1 MARRGFQFIWLIGL
15 LFGLVGCGKQDG
27 SVSLTPTL
35 DPGLDPATGLP
46 LNPDPVP
53 AGQFIVQGT
62 IVSMTLLQDNP
73 EFVVRV
79 PSGKSYRLRTQP
91 LTETHYDSGELI
103 RPADIRQGMG
113 VRATVWV
120 DEETSLLISDNL
132 VITP

>member
-1 MARRGFQFIWLIGL
+1 MVRQGFRFIWLIGL
-15 LFGLVGCGKQDG
+15 LLGLAACGNQDG
-27 SVSLTPTL
+27 SASFTPTP
-35 DPGLDPATGLP
+35 DPGLDSATGLP

-113 VRATVWV
+113 VRATVWI
-120 DEETSLLISDNL
+120 DEETSLLVSDNL